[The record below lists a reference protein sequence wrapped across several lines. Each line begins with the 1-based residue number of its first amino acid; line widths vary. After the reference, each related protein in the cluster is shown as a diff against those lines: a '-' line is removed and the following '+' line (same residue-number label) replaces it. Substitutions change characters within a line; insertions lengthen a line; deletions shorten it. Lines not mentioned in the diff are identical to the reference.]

1 MPYTIHAYE
10 DTDYTNFIDDC
21 KAATAALNN
30 PQINDPLYGCQ
41 WNLSNQEQSGED
53 INVEPVWAE
62 GINGEGVNIAV
73 VDDGM
78 YYAHEDLADNVNT
91 ILNHNYNTG
100 VTDSTDIYH
109 RYEHHGTNVAGVIA
123 ARDNGIGVRGVAPRA
138 TIYGYNY
145 LTPAAQQEMVQDIN
159 SADAMAR
166 NRVVTAVSNNSWG
179 PKLKPRWNPHLRGD
193 EDWLRRHR

>member
-1 MPYTIHAYE
+1 
-10 DTDYTNFIDDC
+10 
-21 KAATAALNN
+21 
-30 PQINDPLYGCQ
+30 
-41 WNLSNQEQSGED
+41 
-53 INVEPVWAE
+53 
-62 GINGEGVNIAV
+62 
-73 VDDGM
+73 M

-179 PKLKPRWNPHLRGD
+179 PRKPLNKSPARPFPLSDEAQFKDLFRVSLDLVPGLARPTSFGNQPSTPGLRKATTAKVSSMSSLGAMAARATVRIRMAL
-193 EDWLRRHR
+193 W

>member
-62 GINGEGVNIAV
+62 GINGGR
-73 VDDGM
+73 
-78 YYAHEDLADNVNT
+78 
-91 ILNHNYNTG
+91 
-100 VTDSTDIYH
+100 S
-109 RYEHHGTNVAGVIA
+109 
-123 ARDNGIGVRGVAPRA
+123 
-138 TIYGYNY
+138 
-145 LTPAAQQEMVQDIN
+145 
-159 SADAMAR
+159 MAR
-166 NRVVTAVSNNSWG
+166 ASTSPW
-179 PKLKPRWNPHLRGD
+179 
-193 EDWLRRHR
+193 